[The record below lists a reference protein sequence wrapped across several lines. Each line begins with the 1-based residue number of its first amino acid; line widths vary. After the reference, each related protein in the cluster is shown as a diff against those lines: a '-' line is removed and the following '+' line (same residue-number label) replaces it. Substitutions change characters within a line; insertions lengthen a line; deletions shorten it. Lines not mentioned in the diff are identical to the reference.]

1 MSAEGTCAGA
11 RAGAG
16 VRRLAD
22 GRIEV
27 VRAAYTLTVA
37 ADGRNAALA
46 GPQRGA
52 HPVVLELAGALDR
65 TDVRD
70 ETLALEIAEPE
81 WAGEDPVVVVRRRST
96 AWRRATTRIVCA
108 PEGPELT
115 WEVEG
120 EGRLDE
126 VALAATRAALG
137 GRVGGLL
144 PSGHAWGTLFTP
156 NPGAPARLLR
166 APGESA
172 VLGVT
177 GGSGAGRGHWF
188 FTPSPLC
195 LAFTEDRLP
204 DDAAPETPVERAWW
218 GIGLG
223 APVREL
229 TFPQL
234 RYVPADGGWHL
245 VLAYEGHTEVAGVFR
260 TPTLQLS
267 PGHPDPYAA
276 LAAHR
281 AWLAARGFAPA
292 RTPERERERGAPAWW
307 FEPMFCG
314 WGAQGHRANE
324 TGRPA
329 PELSSRAE
337 YDRHLAALAEQGLD
351 PGTVVID
358 DKWQRQY
365 ARWEPDEE
373 RWPDLRGW
381 IAERHAAGQRVL
393 LWWRAWANEGAPD
406 AFCVRTPDGRPVVLD
421 PSHPG
426 AAALLRENIHR
437 MLSPDGLDADGLK
450 IDFTA
455 DTPTGHGLTAHGP
468 GWGIALLYD
477 QLALIHGA
485 AKEARKDALVVTHT
499 PHPAFAEVTDMI
511 RLNDMLRLDDPEPEA
526 RIVPQMRYR
535 AAVVR
540 AACPDT
546 PVDTDDW
553 CAPDLAQWRE
563 YTAIKDELGVP
574 ALYLSTH
581 VDRTGEPLTDA
592 DYAALRAQ
600 WARWRARTRRAER
613 ARQPAQGAARS
624 GEGARP

>member
-1 MSAEGTCAGA
+1 MSAEAPRAA
-11 RAGAG
+11 RRTPE
-16 VRRLAD
+16 VNRLAD

-27 VRAAYTLTVA
+27 VRRRYRLTLA
-37 ADGRNAALA
+37 ADGRTAAFEALA
-46 GPQRGA
+46 AHDGREAGG

-65 TDVRD
+65 VDARD
-70 ETLALEIAEPE
+70 ETLALEAAEPA
-81 WAGEDPVVVVRRRST
+81 WDGPDPVLTVRRRST
-96 AWRRATTRIVCA
+96 AWRRAATRIVCA

-156 NPGAPARLLR
+156 NPGPPARLLR
-166 APGESA
+166 GPGESA
-172 VLGVT
+172 ALGVT
-177 GGSGAGRGHWF
+177 GGAGPGRGHWF

-195 LAFTEDRLP
+195 LALTEARLP
-204 DDAAPETPVERAWW
+204 ADAAPETPVDRPWLTL
-218 GIGLG
+218 GLG

-229 TFPQL
+229 TFPQA
-234 RYVPADGGWHL
+234 RYVPSDGGWHL
-245 VLAYEGHTEVAGVFR
+245 VLAYEGHTGVAGVFR
-260 TPTLQLS
+260 TPTLQLA
-267 PGHPDPYAA
+267 PGHPDPYAGV
-276 LAAHR
+276 AAHR
-281 AWLAARGFAPA
+281 AWLERRGFAPRRA
-292 RTPERERERGAPAWW
+292 PRRGRPAWW

-314 WGAQGHRANE
+314 WGAQVHRARQ

-329 PELSSRAE
+329 PELSTRAE
-337 YDRHLAALAEQGLD
+337 YDRHLAALAARGVV
-351 PGTVVID
+351 PGTVVVD
-358 DKWQRQY
+358 DKWQRAY

-393 LWWRAWANEGAPD
+393 LWWRAWADEGAP
-406 AFCVRTPDGRPVVLD
+406 AEFRVRTPDGRPVVLD

-426 AAALLRENIHR
+426 AAALLRENVHR
-437 MLSPDGLDADGLK
+437 MLSPEGLGADGLK

-485 AKEARKDALVVTHT
+485 AKEARGDALVVTHT

-511 RLNDMLRLDDPEPEA
+511 RLNDMLRLDDQDPEA
-526 RIVPQMRYR
+526 RVVPQMRYR

-553 CAPDLAQWRE
+553 CAPDRAQWRAYGAVKE
-563 YTAIKDELGVP
+563 ELGVP

-581 VDRTGEPLTDA
+581 VDRTGEPLEAD
-592 DYAALRAQ
+592 DYAALRAR
-600 WARWRARTRRAER
+600 WARWRARLRRAER
-613 ARQPAQGAARS
+613 GRAP
-624 GEGARP
+624 GEVVWP